1 MPSKFLIYTIR
12 EYGGQSN
19 SLFTVAPQRAFH
31 QATDHHADL
40 RNRAARR
47 SIGHYPMEATIRF
60 HVRTSHHAEDKF
72 TGMTTWVN
80 ASPIRKT
87 PGRLGS
93 LNANV
98 ISSVWVT
105 RRTSVKNTGLKPMAI
120 GSPL

>member
-1 MPSKFLIYTIR
+1 MPPKFLIYAIR
-12 EYGGQSN
+12 KNGRLLR
-19 SLFTVAPQRAFH
+19 SLLTFAPQRAFH
-31 QATDHHADL
+31 QTADHHADW

-60 HVRTSHHAEDKF
+60 HIHTAHHAEDKF

-98 ISSVWVT
+98 ISSVLVT
-105 RRTSVKNTGLKPMAI
+105 RRTSVRNTGLKPMAI